1 MAKTIYQLVDE
12 LPKDDL
18 TVKVLKSLD
27 FVIPGEWTNVVG
39 FEQTIRE
46 VTGEEDQDLIQK
58 IGERAITLYNDESQ
72 GYKRAMWLYETAD
85 KTGSALGTAAMANKI
100 GQKVDVLGF
109 LTNITPKPDKAQ
121 KIDLTFK
128 LIVELLAYCQINGI
142 PGDSIGDFL
151 GSLADEY
158 TGPAKMRMA
167 AIICLDG
174 LVPLGP
180 NFLKATME
188 AMNSLSPSELEK
200 NDSFKMILDPKL
212 IPGGINLI
220 PGGDKLGFV
229 TQSLNS
235 MGDWITGFIR
245 DRGLE
250 PEQIIANLKHGID
263 IADDKIDY
271 LGAFLDMYVK
281 YFVHTGTQSLARSL
295 IERAVN
301 EI

>member
-1 MAKTIYQLVDE
+1 MDKTIVNLVDK
-12 LPKDDL
+12 LPKDSM
-18 TVKVLKSLD
+18 TVKVLRALD
-27 FVIPGEWTNVVG
+27 FVVPGEWTNLVG

-58 IGERAITLYNDESQ
+58 IGERAITLYNDKSQ
-72 GYKRAMWLYETAD
+72 GYQQAMWFYATVD
-85 KTGSALGTAAMANKI
+85 KVGSALGTAAMFNKI
-100 GQKVDVLGF
+100 GQDVGFLGF

-121 KIDLTFK
+121 KIDLIFK
-128 LIVELLAYCQINGI
+128 LIVELLAYREINGI
-142 PGDSIGDFL
+142 PGDGIGDFL

-188 AMNSLSPSELEK
+188 TLNGLSPSELEN
-200 NDSFKMILDPKL
+200 NDNFKAIIKL
-212 IPGGINLI
+212 IPGDESS
-220 PGGDKLGFV
+220 DKLGFV
-229 TQSLNS
+229 TRSLNS

-250 PEQIIANLKHGID
+250 PEQIVASLKNGID
-263 IADDKIDY
+263 IADDKLDY
-271 LGAFLDMYVK
+271 LGAFLDMTTN

>member
-1 MAKTIYQLVDE
+1 MEKTIYQLVDE
-12 LPKDDL
+12 LPKDNM
-18 TVKVLKSLD
+18 TVKALRALD
-27 FVIPGEWTNVVG
+27 FVIPGEWTNLVG
-39 FEQTIRE
+39 FEQTIKE

-72 GYKRAMWLYETAD
+72 GYKRAMWLYETVD
-85 KTGSALGTAAMANKI
+85 KVDSALGAAAMVNKI
-100 GQKVDVLGF
+100 GQDVGFLGF

-200 NDSFKMILDPKL
+200 NDSFKEIL
-212 IPGGINLI
+212 NLI
-220 PGGDKLGFV
+220 PGGNSGDKLSFV

-263 IADDKIDY
+263 IADDKLDY
-271 LGAFLDMYVK
+271 LGAFLDMTTN